1 MVHKLIGFYG
11 DRPEYT
17 PKATD
22 QLAIEIGSHQFV
34 CMVKNSS
41 TSEIEAIEFFQIDQS
56 KVDWSDILFEIKQNS
71 KIIGPSYADTSIFYN
86 FEEAL
91 VLPLAKMSATA
102 AEDYLSLVF
111 GEDERTETK
120 FDSINTALP
129 TVTIYRIKKS
139 LTELLNRNFLLFKTQ
154 HTYTNI
160 LNDLLNRDK
169 LPEVFLKLIVYQNHF
184 IVVLIKDNELQ
195 LIQTYSYT
203 NSDDILYYTISVA
216 NQTGLSPLQAQ
227 LELSGLVE
235 LHKDLLEQLKKSFGI
250 LSFDLVSNPD
260 AIMTKSSNYSPY
272 FLTPF
277 YKLMV

>member
-22 QLAIEIGSHQFV
+22 QLAIEIGSQQFV

-41 TSEIEAIEFFQIDQS
+41 TSEIDAIELFQLDQINA
-56 KVDWSDILFEIKQNS
+56 DWSDILFEIKQNS
-71 KIIGPSYADTSIFYN
+71 KILGPTYADTFVFFN

-102 AEDYLSLVF
+102 AEDYLSLVY
-111 GEDERTETK
+111 GADERTDTK
-120 FDSINTALP
+120 FDSINASLP

-139 LTELLNRNFLLFKTQ
+139 LSELLNRNFLLYKSQ
-154 HTYTNI
+154 HSYTNI
-160 LNDLLNRDK
+160 LNELLNRDK
-169 LPEVFLKLIVYQNHF
+169 LPTVFIKLVVYQKH
-184 IVVLIKDNELQ
+184 ILVIYLKDNELQ
-195 LIQTYSYT
+195 LIQSYAFQ
-203 NSDDILYYTISVA
+203 NSDDILYYTIGIA
-216 NQTGLSPLQAQ
+216 NQSGLSALQTQ
-227 LELSGLVE
+227 LELSGMVD
-235 LHKDLLEQLKKSFGI
+235 LHPELLEQLKQSFGI
-250 LSFDLVSNPD
+250 LSFDLVNNQD
-260 AIMTKSSNYSPY
+260 AILAKPSNYSPY

>member
-22 QLAIEIGSHQFV
+22 QLALEIGSHQIV

-41 TSEIEAIEFFQIDQS
+41 TSEIDAIELFQIDQS
-56 KVDWSDILFEIKQNS
+56 KLDWSDILFEIKQNS
-71 KIIGPSYADTSIFYN
+71 KIIGHSFADTSIFYN

-102 AEDYLSLVF
+102 AEDYLSLIF

-160 LNDLLNRDK
+160 LNDVLNRDH
-169 LPEVFLKLIVYQNHF
+169 LPSVFLKLIVYHNHF
-184 IVVLIKDNELQ
+184 IVVLLKDNELQ
-195 LIQTYSYT
+195 LIQSYSFS
-203 NSDDILYYTISVA
+203 NSDDILYFIISIA

-227 LELSGLVE
+227 LELSGLVD
-235 LHKDLLEQLKKSFGI
+235 LQKDLLEQLKKSFGI
-250 LSFDLVSNPD
+250 VSFDLVSNQE
-260 AIMTKSSNYSPY
+260 AIMARPSNFAPY